1 MKGYEMIGYLMRI
14 GCSIALC
21 CVYLYA
27 QNIEN
32 KNDAIIN
39 SLKNVYIKNLP
50 YPNVLI
56 DSYDMEFENKQYF
69 VATMQNY
76 NKNYLGNIALSFNCI
91 KVFKKLAPMQE
102 FCFNGDFIIKIEHKM
117 PFFTIKTYKQ
127 DRIGNI
133 TNTYLTF
140 KLYNDRFYLHQYSRE
155 NENVS
160 NESNAESIKSQIYY
174 RQPRDDPKKENLIP
188 LDSINDELLQELKN
202 ATSTKKSIQ

>member
-21 CVYLYA
+21 CMYFYA
-27 QNIEN
+27 QNIED
-32 KNDAIIN
+32 KNDTIVN
-39 SLKNVYIKNLP
+39 SLKNMYIKNLP

-56 DSYDMEFENKQYF
+56 DSYDMDFENKQYF

-76 NKNYLGNIALSFNCI
+76 NKDYLGNIALSFNCV
-91 KVFKKLAPMQE
+91 KVFKNLAPIQE

-140 KLYNDRFYLHQYSRE
+140 RLIDNRFYLHQYSRE
-155 NENVS
+155 NENAS
-160 NESNAESIKSQIYY
+160 DDGNAESIKSHIYY

-188 LDSINDELLQELKN
+188 LDSINDELLQRLKREVV
-202 ATSTKKSIQ
+202 K